1 MSADKD
7 ELLRRALI
15 EARKKEFENIPCED
29 ELEKQ
34 HVFTASFLGSMKKLE
49 RKNRFRK
56 NYRRL
61 AGAAAGF
68 ILVFLIAGGAFML
81 MGRGM
86 VNKDSAVGDGGTKG
100 QLKDCMKDKNG
111 HKREELAAADTD
123 DAASY
128 YEEDIESDYIPYY
141 YMEHEKFV
149 VEFEPADDNA
159 GRINKAC
166 IDNIDGCLYETY
178 YYDTRVK
185 FVIDVSA
192 FEEETTLY
200 FEIVSETYNSRLVY
214 DIGEEYGL
222 FYLVE

>member
-15 EARKKEFENIPCED
+15 EARKKEFENIPGED

-49 RKNRFRK
+49 RKNRFGR

-81 MGRGM
+81 MDRGM
-86 VNKDSAVGDGGTKG
+86 VSKGSMVSDDGTKG
-100 QLKDCMKDKNG
+100 QLKDNMKDKNG

-123 DAASY
+123 DVASY
-128 YEEDIESDYIPYY
+128 YEGNIESDFIPYY
-141 YMEHEKFV
+141 YMKHGKFV
-149 VEFEPADDNA
+149 VEFEPADDKA
-159 GRINKAC
+159 VRINNAC
-166 IDNIDGCLYETY
+166 IDNIDDGLYETY
-178 YYDTRVK
+178 YYDTKVK

-200 FEIVSETYNSRLVY
+200 FEIMSETYDSRLVY
-214 DIGEEYGL
+214 DIGGEYGS